1 MYKRQVFDAAEA
13 RTVEFVGFADPAI
26 ATGATSVVT
35 VRINLPAEAGGT
47 VVSLLTVNGSIAAT
61 LTIPQGDLEATET
74 FTAGN
79 VSGLA
84 EVTASIGASSA
95 TASINLIG
103 DTGLVIA
110 EVLYDTPG
118 ADAGTEWVKLYNG
131 SAAPIDL
138 SNYSLGNGG
147 NDYTFGVHQLSGT
160 IAAGGCF
167 IVGGP
172 ISDADNGNPVY
183 DVAAE
188 FVPNLQNSGTTADG
202 VALFDVVAANVDAAT
217 VPIDTV
223 IYGTNNTNNLLDETG
238 VAGTPNVGDAPSGQ
252 SLLRTGIATWVI
264 NMMPTPA
271 DCPNF

>member
-1 MYKRQVFDAAEA
+1 M
-13 RTVEFVGFADPAI
+13 
-26 ATGATSVVT
+26 
-35 VRINLPAEAGGT
+35 
-47 VVSLLTVNGSIAAT
+47 VSLLTVNGSIAAT